1 MGISWPFSSGDDE
14 DEYETYIMNHNPN
27 GLDFTY
33 KVTVSVEQIIPE

>member
-1 MGISWPFSSGDDE
+1 MGLSWPFSSGDKE
-14 DEYETYIMNHNPN
+14 DEYETYVINHNPN